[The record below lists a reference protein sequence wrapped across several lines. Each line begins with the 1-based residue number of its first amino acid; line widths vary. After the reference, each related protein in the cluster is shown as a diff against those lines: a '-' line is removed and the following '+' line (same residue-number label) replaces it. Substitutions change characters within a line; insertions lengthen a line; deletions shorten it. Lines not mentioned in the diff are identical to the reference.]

1 MSSKKEQQLT
11 TYGTL
16 VVFFILQVQI
26 FGFDVD
32 NRPTTDVCSTHTILP
47 GPKGLTVSQMRKRE
61 MEGGRE
67 DLAQRSSIC
76 SKNQYF
82 HSFNSA
88 EQAAENVT
96 GWSEKGDEGE
106 KGDRG
111 EVGKQGKVGPKGP
124 KGNKGPVGDVG
135 DQGMLGKIGPIGGK
149 GDKGAKGLPGVSGKK
164 GKAGTVCD
172 CGRYR
177 RFVGQLNINVARL
190 NTSIKFLKNV
200 IAGIRETDEKFYYIV
215 KEEKNYRE
223 ALIHCRDRGGSLA
236 MPKDEA
242 TNALLADY
250 ISNSGLFRAF
260 IGLNDM
266 EREGQFVYADNSPLQ
281 NYSNWKQGEPHD
293 PAGHEDC
300 VEMLSTGEWNDS
312 ECQVTIYFVCE
323 FLKKRK

>member
-1 MSSKKEQQLT
+1 MSSKKEQQLRK
-11 TYGTL
+11 YGSL
-16 VVFFILQVQI
+16 VVLFIFQVQI

-47 GPKGLTVSQMRKRE
+47 GPKG
-61 MEGGRE
+61 
-67 DLAQRSSIC
+67 
-76 SKNQYF
+76 
-82 HSFNSA
+82 
-88 EQAAENVT
+88 
-96 GWSEKGDEGE
+96 DEGE

-111 EVGKQGKVGPKGP
+111 EVGRQGKVGPKGP
-124 KGNKGPVGDVG
+124 KG
-135 DQGMLGKIGPIGGK
+135 
-149 GDKGAKGLPGVSGKK
+149 DKGAKGLSGVPGKK

-177 RFVGQLNINVARL
+177 RVVGQLNINVARL
-190 NTSIKFLKNV
+190 NTSIKFVKNV

-223 ALIHCRDRGGSLA
+223 ALIHCRDRGGTLA

-242 TNALLADY
+242 TNALIADY
-250 ISNSGLFRAF
+250 ISKSGLFRAF
-260 IGLNDM
+260 IGMNDM
-266 EREGQFVYADNSPLQ
+266 EKEGQFVYADNTSLQ
-281 NYSNWKQGEPHD
+281 NYSNWKEGEPND
-293 PAGHEDC
+293 PNGHEDC

>member
-1 MSSKKEQQLT
+1 MSSKKEHQLRI
-11 TYGTL
+11 YGTL
-16 VVFFILQVQI
+16 VVIFIFQVQVL
-26 FGFDVD
+26 GFDVD

-47 GPKGLTVSQMRKRE
+47 GPKGN
-61 MEGGRE
+61 EGP
-67 DLAQRSSIC
+67 I
-76 SKNQYF
+76 
-82 HSFNSA
+82 
-88 EQAAENVT
+88 
-96 GWSEKGDEGE
+96 
-106 KGDRG
+106 
-111 EVGKQGKVGPKGP
+111 
-124 KGNKGPVGDVG
+124 GDVG

-149 GDKGAKGLPGVSGKK
+149 GDKGAKGLPGISGKK

-177 RFVGQLNINVARL
+177 RVVGQLNINVARL
-190 NTSIKFLKNV
+190 NASIKFLKNV

-223 ALIHCRDRGGSLA
+223 ALIHCRDRGGTLA

-242 TNALLADY
+242 TNTLIADY

-260 IGLNDM
+260 IGLSDM
-266 EREGQFVYADNSPLQ
+266 EKEGQFVYADSSPLQ
-281 NYSNWKQGEPHD
+281 NYSHWKEGEPHD

>member
-1 MSSKKEQQLT
+1 MSSKKEQQLRK
-11 TYGTL
+11 YGTL
-16 VVFFILQVQI
+16 VVLFIFQIQI
-26 FGFDVD
+26 FAFDVD

-47 GPKGLTVSQMRKRE
+47 GP
-61 MEGGRE
+61 
-67 DLAQRSSIC
+67 
-76 SKNQYF
+76 
-82 HSFNSA
+82 
-88 EQAAENVT
+88 
-96 GWSEKGDEGE
+96 KGDEGE

-124 KGNKGPVGDVG
+124 KGNKGPLGDIG

-149 GDKGAKGLPGVSGKK
+149 GDKGAKGLTGVSGKK

-177 RFVGQLNINVARL
+177 RVVGQMTINVARL
-190 NTSIKFLKNV
+190 NTSIKFLKNGKNHYAYERKGKKQEELLDLSAAQEGFRHGTPSAPLSASTIAV

-223 ALIHCRDRGGSLA
+223 ALIHCRDRGGTLA

-242 TNALLADY
+242 TNALIADY

-266 EREGQFVYADNSPLQ
+266 EKEGQFVYADSSPLQ
-281 NYSNWKQGEPHD
+281 NYSNWKEGEPHD
-293 PAGHEDC
+293 PAGREDC

>member
-1 MSSKKEQQLT
+1 MSSKKEQQLRK
-11 TYGTL
+11 YGTL
-16 VVFFILQVQI
+16 VVLFLFQVQI

-47 GPKGLTVSQMRKRE
+47 GP
-61 MEGGRE
+61 
-67 DLAQRSSIC
+67 
-76 SKNQYF
+76 
-82 HSFNSA
+82 
-88 EQAAENVT
+88 
-96 GWSEKGDEGE
+96 KGDEGE

-124 KGNKGPVGDVG
+124 KGNKGPVGDIG

-149 GDKGAKGLPGVSGKK
+149 GDKGTKGLPGVSGKK

-177 RFVGQLNINVARL
+177 RVVGQLNINVARL

-223 ALIHCRDRGGSLA
+223 ALIHCRDRGGTLA

-242 TNALLADY
+242 TNTLIADY
-250 ISNSGLFRAF
+250 
-260 IGLNDM
+260 
-266 EREGQFVYADNSPLQ
+266 FVYADNSPLQ
-281 NYSNWKQGEPHD
+281 NYSNWKEGEPHD
-293 PAGHEDC
+293 PAGREDC

>member
-1 MSSKKEQQLT
+1 MSRKKEQQLRK
-11 TYGTL
+11 YGTL
-16 VVFFILQVQI
+16 VVLFIFQVQI

-47 GPKGLTVSQMRKRE
+47 GPKG
-61 MEGGRE
+61 
-67 DLAQRSSIC
+67 
-76 SKNQYF
+76 
-82 HSFNSA
+82 
-88 EQAAENVT
+88 
-96 GWSEKGDEGE
+96 DEGE

-124 KGNKGPVGDVG
+124 KGNKGSVGDVG

-149 GDKGAKGLPGVSGKK
+149 GDKGAKGLSGVSGKK

-177 RFVGQLNINVARL
+177 RVVGQLNINVARL

-223 ALIHCRDRGGSLA
+223 ALLHCRDRGGTLA

-242 TNALLADY
+242 TNALIADY

-266 EREGQFVYADNSPLQ
+266 EKEGQFVYADTSPLQ
-281 NYSNWKQGEPHD
+281 NYSNWKDGEPHD

-323 FLKKRK
+323 FLKKKK

>member
-1 MSSKKEQQLT
+1 MSSKKEQQLRK
-11 TYGTL
+11 YGTL
-16 VVFFILQVQI
+16 VVLFIFQVQI

-47 GPKGLTVSQMRKRE
+47 GP
-61 MEGGRE
+61 
-67 DLAQRSSIC
+67 
-76 SKNQYF
+76 
-82 HSFNSA
+82 
-88 EQAAENVT
+88 
-96 GWSEKGDEGE
+96 KGDEGE

-124 KGNKGPVGDVG
+124 KGNKGPIGDVG

-149 GDKGAKGLPGVSGKK
+149 GDKGAKGLSGVSGKK
-164 GKAGTVCD
+164 GKA
-172 CGRYR
+172 
-177 RFVGQLNINVARL
+177 
-190 NTSIKFLKNV
+190 V

-223 ALIHCRDRGGSLA
+223 ALMHCRYRGGTLA

-242 TNALLADY
+242 TNALIADY

-266 EREGQFVYADNSPLQ
+266 EKEGQFVYADNSLLQ
-281 NYSNWKQGEPHD
+281 NYSNWKEGEPHD
-293 PAGHEDC
+293 PAGREDC

>member
-1 MSSKKEQQLT
+1 MSSKKEQQLRKF
-11 TYGTL
+11 GTL
-16 VVFFILQVQI
+16 VVLFVFQVQI
-26 FGFDVD
+26 LGFDVD

-47 GPKGLTVSQMRKRE
+47 GPKG
-61 MEGGRE
+61 
-67 DLAQRSSIC
+67 
-76 SKNQYF
+76 
-82 HSFNSA
+82 
-88 EQAAENVT
+88 
-96 GWSEKGDEGE
+96 DEGV

-111 EVGKQGKVGPKGP
+111 ELGKQGKVGPKGP
-124 KGNKGPVGDVG
+124 KGHKGPVGDAG

-149 GDKGAKGLPGVSGKK
+149 GKLWCGNFL
-164 GKAGTVCD
+164 GTVCD

-177 RFVGQLNINVARL
+177 RVVGQLNINVARL

-223 ALIHCRDRGGSLA
+223 ALMHCRDRGGTLA

-242 TNALLADY
+242 TNALIADY

-266 EREGQFVYADNSPLQ
+266 EKEGQFVYADNTPLQ
-281 NYSNWKQGEPHD
+281 NYSNWKEGEPHD
-293 PAGHEDC
+293 PVGREDC
-300 VEMLSTGEWNDS
+300 VEMLSTGKWNDS